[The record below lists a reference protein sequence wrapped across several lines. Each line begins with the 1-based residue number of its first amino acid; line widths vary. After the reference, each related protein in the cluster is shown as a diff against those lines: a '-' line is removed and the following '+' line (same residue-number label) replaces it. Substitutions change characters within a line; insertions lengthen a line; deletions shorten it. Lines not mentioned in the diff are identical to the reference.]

1 MEQNH
6 DYDEEQK
13 LKAFA
18 RETVAFADEYA
29 EARMA
34 YAVAKLKIDGRLV
47 DAYALNRADSKTGI
61 KETLAIEKAYIQL
74 TIENPEAKE
83 EYGNMIK
90 EEQNYKGLEQVL
102 KARTHFVSLQ
112 QSLLKNK
119 PA

>member
-34 YAVAKLKIDGRLV
+34 YAVAKLKMDSRLV
-47 DAYALNRADSKTGI
+47 DAYASNRKDPKMGI
-61 KETLAIEKAYIQL
+61 KETLSIDKAYIKV
-74 TIENPEAKE
+74 TIDNEEAKE
-83 EYGNMIK
+83 EYKQMIN
-90 EEQNYKGLEQVL
+90 EQENYKGLEKVL
-102 KARTHFVSLQ
+102 EARKNFVSLN